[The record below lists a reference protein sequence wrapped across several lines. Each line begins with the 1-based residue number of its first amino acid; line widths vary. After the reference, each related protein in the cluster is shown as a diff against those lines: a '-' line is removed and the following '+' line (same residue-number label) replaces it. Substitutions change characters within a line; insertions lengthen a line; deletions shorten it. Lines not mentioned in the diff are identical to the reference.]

1 MAFSAVTPRGVTF
14 TQISGSTI
22 QLNPGADMV
31 AGKLGIVTLHS
42 DNLGTADGSSN
53 DHSSL
58 EDNCSPPNTW
68 TKVTEHTDT
77 DGVAGDGSVVSVW
90 YSVLKTTV
98 GAGNTL
104 TGTFASA
111 ITARGMTITEATLTD
126 GAVNVADI
134 GVGQGSITAA
144 SATLPNREY
153 LFFYAASSEGND
165 NSKTVTPNY
174 TEQFD
179 FRTGNTGDVNISA
192 YVQTR
197 IQTTTTSGSV
207 APTNWATN
215 LTNPISVIVA
225 FREVLLRLPDAATL
239 AIAGAAPVMRLKNV
253 LLAAA
258 ATLAIVGATPG
269 LSMSGPQAG
278 YRSMAGFWLGGV
290 SAPSA
295 GTTLSPAA
303 GSLNIAGVAPS
314 LRLTIRPSAA
324 SLAIAGA
331 TTSLRD
337 TLRPAAGT
345 LDIAGVAPGRQQSL
359 SRAPAAASLDIA
371 GASAPLRSTLTP
383 SAATLAIAGGTP
395 SIVVGRSVAPSAGSL
410 DIAGAASSLRD
421 TLRPTAATLA
431 LEGAT
436 PGLSLSSGKAPA
448 AASLAIVGTA
458 PSLRL
463 TLQPQ
468 AANLAIAGATPGRTS
483 GQVLAPGAASLD
495 IAGVADTLRLTIR
508 PTAATLALVGA
519 TPVIGGLTSLSP
531 SAGALD
537 IAGASASLR
546 HVLPTTPATLAL
558 AGVSDALRLTLR
570 PAAASL
576 DIQGIE
582 PILVG
587 AVVTIAPTP
596 ADLAIQGAT
605 PAVTQTVD
613 GDEVTFASGYFRRDA
628 TSDAGRFARAVTIK
642 SGFVRRALT
651 TKDGE
656 R

>member
-314 LRLTIRPSAA
+314 LRLTLRPSAA

-331 TTSLRD
+331 TPSARD
-337 TLRPAAGT
+337 TIRPAAGT
-345 LDIAGVAPGRQQSL
+345 LDLAGATPGRQQYLVRAPAAGTLAIAGATSTLRDSIRPGAATLAISGAAPSL
-359 SRAPAAASLDIA
+359 LQARIVAPAAASLE
-371 GASAPLRSTLTP
+371 
-383 SAATLAIAGGTP
+383 
-395 SIVVGRSVAPSAGSL
+395 IV
-410 DIAGAASSLRD
+410 GAASSLRS
-421 TLRPTAATLA
+421 TLQSSAGALAIGGVAPGLSISSGSAPAAATLA
-431 LEGAT
+431 
-436 PGLSLSSGKAPA
+436 
-448 AASLAIVGTA
+448 IVGAA

-463 TLQPQ
+463 TINPP
-468 AANLAIAGATPGRTS
+468 AALVAIAGATPGRTS
-483 GQVLAPGAASLD
+483 GRVAAPA
-495 IAGVADTLRLTIR
+495 
-508 PTAATLALVGA
+508 AATLAIVGA
-519 TPVIGGLTSLSP
+519 
-531 SAGALD
+531 A
-537 IAGASASLR
+537 
-546 HVLPTTPATLAL
+546 
-558 AGVSDALRLTLR
+558 DALRLTLR
-570 PAAASL
+570 PAAATLAIAGATPGLGGLTSLTPDAGTLALSGASAPLRHVLAPASSSL
-576 DIQGIE
+576 DLAGATSALRLTLRPDAASLAIQGIE

-587 AVVTIAPTP
+587 AVVTITPTP
-596 ADLAIQGAT
+596 AEIEIGGAT
-605 PAVTQTVD
+605 PGLVVRSTPPGYTYTAEWRTTATYSS
-613 GDEVTFASGYFRRDA
+613 TFQA
-628 TSDAGRFARAVTIK
+628 T
-642 SGFVRRALT
+642 ALYSAT
-651 TKDGE
+651 YQRTATYESEWD
-656 R
+656 

>member
-290 SAPSA
+290 SAPS
-295 GTTLSPAA
+295 
-303 GSLNIAGVAPS
+303 
-314 LRLTIRPSAA
+314 
-324 SLAIAGA
+324 GA